1 MRGSGGVYNIYI
13 TVRTSI
19 RGSLA
24 GLLLFVSG
32 MLEVTNLEAQ
42 MVTEDAAS
50 SGSTIEFFA
59 VTGVLQ
65 PLANFT
71 TNPTSFGT
79 QISPS
84 LTYGGELTF
93 WSSDLL
99 GIGIMGAYAPADM
112 SAFTTQLS
120 SPAPTDL
127 GSTDYMAGLLNL
139 TFRINSSGSASA
151 LEPYFTIGGGV
162 RRILVDGTF
171 DPEVTSSTD
180 PAATAALGIRVPAIA
195 GLWFRG
201 ELRNIASR
209 YKSPA
214 TGEMSLQNDILI
226 TVGIGLR

>member
-1 MRGSGGVYNIYI
+1 MRGSGGVRDIYM

-19 RGSLA
+19 RGGLA
-24 GLLLFVSG
+24 GLLIFASG
-32 MLEVTNLEAQ
+32 LLEATNLEAQ
-42 MVTEDAAS
+42 IATEDAAS
-50 SGSTIEFFA
+50 SGSAVEFFA
-59 VTGVLQ
+59 VAGVLQ
-65 PLANFT
+65 PLANLT

-99 GIGIMGAYAPADM
+99 GIGIMGAYAPAGM

-209 YKSPA
+209 YKSPV

>member
-1 MRGSGGVYNIYI
+1 
-13 TVRTSI
+13 
-19 RGSLA
+19 
-24 GLLLFVSG
+24 
-32 MLEVTNLEAQ
+32 
-42 MVTEDAAS
+42 
-50 SGSTIEFFA
+50 
-59 VTGVLQ
+59 
-65 PLANFT
+65 
-71 TNPTSFGT
+71 
-79 QISPS
+79 
-84 LTYGGELTF
+84 
-93 WSSDLL
+93 
-99 GIGIMGAYAPADM
+99 MGAYALAVM
-112 SAFTTQLS
+112 SAFNTQLS

-127 GSTDYMAGLLNL
+127 GSTDYMTGLLNL

-162 RRILVDGTF
+162 RRTLVDGTF
-171 DPEVTSSTD
+171 DPEVANSTD